1 MSVQFDGF
9 ELRQESHGGVTR
21 EVYQGGSG
29 PAVIVIHEVPGLHSG
44 VVDFA
49 RKVIDAGFT
58 AVMPSLF
65 GTPGRAISG
74 GYMLSSVARV
84 CVAAEF
90 HMFALGKTSPIVGWL
105 RDVAA
110 RAHEDCGGPGVGA
123 VGMCFTGNFALAM
136 AVDDVVLAPVM
147 SQPGTPAPLGAARKA
162 SSGLAEADMA
172 RVKARAAGGLCV
184 MGLRFTN
191 DRGVPPERFAAL
203 REALGD
209 NFIAVEIDSSPGN
222 PYGIKPTAHSVLTT
236 EQVDEPGHPTKQALD
251 DVLTFL
257 QEQLLR

>member
-1 MSVQFDGF
+1 MTAQFGGF

-21 EVYQGGSG
+21 DVYQGGSG
-29 PAVIVIHEVPGLHSG
+29 PAIIVIHEIPGLHPG

-49 RKVIDAGFT
+49 RKVVAAGFT

-65 GTPGRAISG
+65 GTPGRKVSG
-74 GYMLSSVARV
+74 GYAMSTFLRA

-90 HMFALGKTSPIVGWL
+90 TGFALGKTSPIVGWL

-136 AVDDVVLAPVM
+136 SVDDRMLAPVM
-147 SQPGTPAPLGAARKA
+147 SQPAMPMAMGAARKA
-162 SSGLAEADMA
+162 SVGISDADLS
-172 RVKARAAGGLCV
+172 RVKARAADGLCV

-191 DRGVPPERFAAL
+191 DSAVPSQRFATL
-203 REALGD
+203 RDALGD
-209 NFIAVEIDSSPGN
+209 NFIAVEID
-222 PYGIKPTAHSVLTT
+222 
-236 EQVDEPGHPTKQALD
+236 
-251 DVLTFL
+251 
-257 QEQLLR
+257 